1 MKNIYFLKFSV
12 FSVYHFAYT
21 KIPFLNI
28 VWVLMDFQII

>member
-1 MKNIYFLKFSV
+1 MKYRLVMKNIYFLKFSV

-28 VWVLMDFQII
+28 V